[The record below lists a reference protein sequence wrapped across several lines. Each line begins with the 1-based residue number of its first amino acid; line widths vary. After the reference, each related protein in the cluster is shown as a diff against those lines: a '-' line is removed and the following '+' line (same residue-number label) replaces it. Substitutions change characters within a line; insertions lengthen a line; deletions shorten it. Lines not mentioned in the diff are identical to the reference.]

1 MSIYQERARFG
12 EGWICTVKLVTG
24 LQRALHELTTAGWLY
39 PPVWEER
46 RRQRKPAGVCQ
57 GEKLLPRELSA
68 SQDYHHSLKSL
79 LPFCQ
84 FPFFFFFKWNPKRA
98 VQIHKSQLQHPGTWH
113 AFCQQCCLFRAR
125 ATLCATQ
132 GDISVP
138 SLPVSPS
145 TSVSICQQS
154 DTFSSLSLSKAPAQI
169 PLWWTIKL
177 SFHSS
182 HVLSAARWSCM
193 PTSALTATHLLI
205 SMWFIIYFH
214 VADSLLFKVL
224 FRSWCSACIWLNT
237 AWLLSV
243 GFIRGRYPYAQ
254 E

>member
-1 MSIYQERARFG
+1 MDLHSEISYRLAKSSARPDHSRMAVPTCVRG
-12 EGWICTVKLVTG
+12 KEKAKKASWSVPRRETAPQGALSLPG
-24 LQRALHELTTAGWLY
+24 LSPFFKITSFF
-39 PPVWEER
+39 
-46 RRQRKPAGVCQ
+46 
-57 GEKLLPRELSA
+57 LPI
-68 SQDYHHSLKSL
+68 
-79 LPFCQ
+79 
-84 FPFFFFFKWNPKRA
+84 PFFFFFMWNPKRA

-125 ATLCATQ
+125 AKLCATQ

-205 SMWFIIYFH
+205 SMRFIIYFH

-224 FRSWCSACIWLNT
+224 FRSRCSACIWLNT